1 MGYVVH
7 QRQSRFALKAANIP
21 VALAAAN
28 EYITKWGGKP
38 QTDLIAVLREDRLI
52 ATVDPKTGDIVA
64 LGFSGQKWYQELD
77 EADTLYQIAAQVEAG
92 SFFEMEGEDGV
103 EWRWDFDGK
112 TVQTMYLNDIQ
123 EPDEVDER
131 G

>member
-7 QRQSRFALKAANIP
+7 QRKSRFTLKATNIP
-21 VALAAAN
+21 AALAAAN

-38 QTDLIAVLREDRLI
+38 QTDLIAVLREDRLV
-52 ATVDPKTGDIVA
+52 ATVEPQTGDIVA

-77 EADTLYQIAAQVEAG
+77 EADTLYQIAAYVEAG
-92 SFFEMEGEDGV
+92 SFFEMEGEDAV

-112 TVQTMYLNDIQ
+112 TVQTVYLNDIQ
-123 EPDEVDER
+123 EPAEVER